1 MFADRP
7 LARPLAGS
15 DPWNKSL
22 GSLFHFSQVLAS
34 ISELCVTPV
43 ARESITSLWPII
55 DLTTLQERYAA
66 TAELFGLLEKESP
79 PPLSSF
85 PDIRPALQRAGMG
98 VDALGPDEFHRVRQ
112 VLQLLTPL
120 EQFLKEQVDIPYWR
134 EVAADL
140 NPWPQGLAEIN
151 RVLED
156 DLSGPS
162 DEQTVPAIKSS
173 ASKTL
178 QRIRGTIAQREEQ
191 ARSRLAAL
199 HRGALKAGWA
209 QNEPIAWREGRLV
222 IALKASHKRK
232 LQGLIHGYSSSG
244 ATAFVEPLEIFDIN
258 NEIAALREDEQAEE
272 HRLLT
277 ALTAALK
284 PHCDDLVDTLEVLY
298 RLDAHLAQARWAVHQ
313 QAVQPQL
320 AHDSP
325 LRVTGARNPV
335 LAEHREVVPLD
346 LSLGE
351 AERILL
357 ISGPNAGGKTVVL
370 LTLGLFIMLA
380 QSGLFVPA
388 KRAELPLCQG
398 LFADLGDRQSLEND
412 LSTFSAHLLNLKSI
426 VAACGRDTLVLLDEL
441 GTGTEPEAGAA
452 LGQTF
457 LEEIMSKGAFCLATT
472 HLNRLKL
479 WAQDEAGI
487 LNAGMAFDPEELR
500 PTYQLQIGR
509 PGASFAL
516 EIARRMGLDEPLLKR
531 AQALMPDA
539 AVNLE
544 DLLISLEA
552 DRARLDRQQAELLER
567 ANEVTR
573 LEQQVAAQEAEV
585 KATHRRARKD
595 ALQKAEQLVADMNRR
610 LEATIAEIRG
620 KGAHLTGTDIR
631 QAKQTVAGERKRVAE
646 EQARLADEEPKILAI
661 DDVVPGMWVAI
672 REQGRRGQVEKVSRG
687 KKRVT
692 VLVDGT
698 RLILPLDQLAPAI
711 APSLEVNPPG
721 VGIAI
726 RSGAALAG
734 EASYRLD
741 LRGWRGEEA
750 VAEVDRFLNRAILA
764 NLPRLEIIHGKGTGI
779 LQKLV
784 RECLAEHPQVKSF
797 DFADFDAGGTGVT
810 LVELK

>member
-1 MFADRP
+1 MFVDRP
-7 LARPLAGS
+7 SPRALSGS
-15 DPWNKSL
+15 DPWNKNL
-22 GSLFHFSQVLAS
+22 GSLFHFAQVLAS

-43 ARESITSLWPII
+43 ARESITSLWPIV
-55 DLTTLQERYAA
+55 DLTTLQERYTA
-66 TAELFGLLEKESP
+66 TAELLGLLERESP

-85 PDIRPALQRAGMG
+85 PDIRPALQQVGMG
-98 VDALGPDEFHRVRQ
+98 LDALGPDEFHRVRQ

-120 EQFLKEQVDIPYWR
+120 EQFLKEQVDMPYWR
-134 EVAADL
+134 GVTADL
-140 NPWPQGLAEIN
+140 NPWPSGLAEIN
-151 RVLED
+151 RVVED
-156 DLSGPS
+156 DLSDPP
-162 DEQTVPAIKSS
+162 DEQTGPAIKSS

-178 QRIRGTIAQREEQ
+178 QQIRSIIARREEQ

-199 HRGALKAGWA
+199 HRDALKAGWA

-258 NEIAALREDEQAEE
+258 NEIAALREDEQAEI

-284 PHCDDLVDTLEVLY
+284 PHCDILADTLEVLY
-298 RLDAHLAQARWAVHQ
+298 RLDAHLAQARWAAHH

-320 AHDSP
+320 AQDSP
-325 LRVTGARNPV
+325 LRVTGARNPI

-351 AERILL
+351 TERILL

-457 LEEIMSKGAFCLATT
+457 LEEIMRKGAFCLATT

-479 WAQDEAGI
+479 WAQGEAGV

-500 PTYQLQIGR
+500 PTYQLQMGR

-516 EIARRMGLDEPLLKR
+516 EIARRMGLDDSLLKR

-544 DLLISLEA
+544 DLLIKLDT
-552 DRARLDRQQAELLER
+552 DRVRLVRQETELSER
-567 ANEVTR
+567 ITAVIR
-573 LEQQVAAQEAEV
+573 QEQQVAARETEV
-585 KATHRRARKD
+585 QAVHRRARKD
-595 ALQKAEQLVADMNRR
+595 ALQEAERLVTDMNRR
-610 LEATIAEIRG
+610 LEATIAEIRR
-620 KGAHLTGTDIR
+620 KGARLTGTDIR
-631 QAKQTVAGERKRVAE
+631 QAKKNVAE
-646 EQARLADEEPKILAI
+646 ERQWVTEEQAGLADEEPQLLAI
-661 DDVVPGMWVAI
+661 EDVVPGMWVAI
-672 REQGRRGQVEKVSRG
+672 REQGRRGQVEQVSRG
-687 KKRVT
+687 KQRVT

-698 RLILPLDQLAPAI
+698 RLILPLDQLAPAL
-711 APSLEVNPPG
+711 APSPAGSPPQTG
-721 VGIAI
+721 KAI

-764 NLPRLEIIHGKGTGI
+764 NLSRLEIIHGKGTGI

-784 RECLAEHPQVKSF
+784 REFLAEQSQVKSF

>member
-1 MFADRP
+1 MS
-7 LARPLAGS
+7 ARPQAES
-15 DPWNKSL
+15 DPWSKSL

-43 ARESITSLWPII
+43 ARESITSLWPIV
-55 DLTTLQERYAA
+55 DLTALHERYTA
-66 TAELFGLLEKESP
+66 TAELLGLLERESP

-120 EQFLKEQVDIPYWR
+120 ERFLKEQAAMPYWR
-134 EVAADL
+134 KVADDL
-140 NPWPQGLAEIN
+140 NPWPPGVAEIN
-151 RVLED
+151 RVVED
-156 DLSGPS
+156 DVSGPP
-162 DEQTVPAIKSS
+162 DEQITPAIKSS

-178 QRIRGTIAQREEQ
+178 QQIRTAITRREEQ

-199 HRGALKAGWA
+199 HRDALKAGWA
-209 QNEPIAWREGRLV
+209 QNEPIAWRDGRLV

-258 NEIAALREDEQAEE
+258 NEVAALREDEQAEI

-284 PHCDDLVDTLEVLY
+284 PHCGDLACALERLY
-298 RLDAHLAQARWAVHQ
+298 QLDAHLAQARWAARH

-320 AHDSP
+320 AQGNSIE
-325 LRVTGARNPV
+325 VTGARNPI

-351 AERILL
+351 GERILL

-457 LEEIMSKGAFCLATT
+457 LEAIMSKGAFCLATT

-479 WAQDEAGI
+479 WAQGETGV
-487 LNAGMAFDPEELR
+487 LNAGMTFDPEKLR
-500 PTYQLQIGR
+500 PTYQLQIGQ
-509 PGASFAL
+509 PGASYAL
-516 EIARRMGLDEPLLKR
+516 EIARRMGLDDSLLKR
-531 AQALMPDA
+531 AQTLMPDA
-539 AVNLE
+539 AVNLD
-544 DLLISLEA
+544 DLLVELET
-552 DRARLDRQQAELLER
+552 DRARLVRQETELSER
-567 ANEVTR
+567 IAAVVR
-573 LEQQVAAQEAEV
+573 QEQQVAARTAEV
-585 KATHRRARKD
+585 QDTHRRARRD
-595 ALQKAEQLVADMNRR
+595 ALQEAERLVTDMNRR
-610 LEATIAEIRG
+610 LEATIAEIRR
-620 KGAHLTGTDIR
+620 KGVRLTGTDIR
-631 QAKQTVAGERKRVAE
+631 QAKQTVAGERQRVAD
-646 EQARLADEEPKILAI
+646 EQARLADEEPQSLAI
-661 DDVVPGMWVAI
+661 EDVVPGMWVVI
-672 REQGRRGQVEKVSRG
+672 REQGRRGQVEQVSRG
-687 KKRVT
+687 KQRVT

-698 RLILPLDQLAPAI
+698 RLSLPLDQLAPAQ
-711 APSLEVNPPG
+711 APSPAENPPG
-721 VGIAI
+721 A
-726 RSGAALAG
+726 GATTWPGTAPAG

-741 LRGWRGEEA
+741 LRGWRGEAA

-764 NLPRLEIIHGKGTGI
+764 DLSHLEIIHGKGAGI

-784 RECLAEHPQVKSF
+784 REFLANQPQVKSF
-797 DFADFDAGGTGVT
+797 DFANFDAGGTGVT
-810 LVELK
+810 LVELR